1 MIQDHPEAELLTVSE
16 ASAILRL
23 KVSTVRSWLLK
34 RRVPF
39 VKLGGRVFLQRSD
52 CLALIEASR
61 IPAQPKMYAKAGAA

>member
-39 VKLGGRVFLQRSD
+39 VKSSALGKSDPLVLARSG
-52 CLALIEASR
+52 
-61 IPAQPKMYAKAGAA
+61 PG